1 MKIHAVGAKLFQEDR
16 QTDRQT
22 DGQKPDRHDEVNSL
36 FLCNFTKAPEIRCIL
51 LVRMISVTTE
61 VACPHATFSS
71 TL

>member
-1 MKIHAVGAKLFQEDR
+1 MFQADR
-16 QTDRQT
+16 KVCIIKGTQIDRRT
-22 DGQKPDRHDEVNSL
+22 VIRASRHEESGGL